1 MKSLIPSRTR
11 KFGAIQKVLL
21 LFFLV
26 TTFLIVRLDVA
37 WSYHNFE
44 SGMGTRMAQA
54 AIAYHI
60 VLLLGMAGVGV
71 RLGLWVDH
79 MIRNRTSI
87 FRSPATGSWTET
99 FMNLWGY
106 ELHSEE
112 ATIPEIIPE
121 SEPNSNLPE
130 SYVLLDL
137 PTRRGR
143 KPTFP
148 LDRWLPITVQW
159 ENRDPIRDAFTLAE
173 LISEHLGTNS
183 DGSPIVSEQ
192 AYYSTWRPRAI
203 AELHRRAK
211 LKNHAPSS
219 K

>member
-1 MKSLIPSRTR
+1 MKRSSPSRTR
-11 KFGAIQKVLL
+11 KFGALQKLLL

-26 TTFLIVRLDVA
+26 AAFLIVRLDIV
-37 WSYHNFE
+37 WSYDNFE
-44 SGMGTRMAQA
+44 SGMGTRMAQT
-54 AIAYHI
+54 AIGYHI
-60 VLLLGMAGVGV
+60 VLVLGMAAVGVG
-71 RLGLWVDH
+71 LGLFVDY
-79 MIRNRTSI
+79 MIRNRMSI
-87 FRSPATGSWTET
+87 FRSPVTGSWTET

-106 ELHSEE
+106 ELKIEE
-112 ATIPEIIPE
+112 ESTPEII
-121 SEPNSNLPE
+121 SDTEPNQDLPD

-143 KPTFP
+143 RPTFP

-211 LKNHAPSS
+211 LKNQPPSS
-219 K
+219 S

>member
-1 MKSLIPSRTR
+1 MKRSTPSRTR
-11 KFGAIQKVLL
+11 KFGALQKLLL

-26 TTFLIVRLDVA
+26 AALLIVRLDVV
-37 WSYHNFE
+37 WSYDNFE

-54 AIAYHI
+54 AIGYHI
-60 VLLLGMAGVGV
+60 VLLLGMAAVGIA
-71 RLGLWVDH
+71 LGFCVDY
-79 MIRNRTSI
+79 MIRNRMSI
-87 FRSPATGSWTET
+87 FRSPTTPSWTEI

-106 ELHSEE
+106 ELNNDEE
-112 ATIPEIIPE
+112 TLPEIIPE
-121 SEPNSNLPE
+121 SQLNAEEPD
-130 SYVLLDL
+130 SYTLLDL

-143 KPTFP
+143 RPTFP

-211 LKNHAPSS
+211 LKNHPPSS
-219 K
+219 S